1 MDLTSSYIRA
11 VKSLDQIDIAVLVN
25 NIILDA
31 VHEKASDIHIESWES
46 SLPIRLRI
54 SGILRELTHLP
65 HEFLDRIAGRL
76 KVMADLVTY
85 ETEMPQEG
93 RVPASAEFGNV
104 ELRVSIFP
112 TVRGEKI
119 VIRLF
124 DPQNR
129 NFNLE
134 TLGFEPDTLE
144 RFKKLIQQPNG
155 LILLN
160 GPTGSGKTTAI
171 YSALCHLV
179 ETHGPT
185 ISIST
190 VEDPVEFNLPMISQS
205 QISNSRGFTYPM
217 ALRSLMRQD
226 PEAIMIGEIRDP
238 ETAAIAVQA
247 GLTGHMIFSTI
258 HSDSTVGVFARLINM
273 DIEPFLLAS
282 SITGCLAC
290 ACYVPF
296 VPDAKFNPSPAPST
310 FPCFP
315 TVSRKRMNSTPAPA
329 VTPVP
334 RPAISAEWRQLS
346 C

>member
-1 MDLTSSYIRA
+1 
-11 VKSLDQIDIAVLVN
+11 
-25 NIILDA
+25 
-31 VHEKASDIHIESWES
+31 
-46 SLPIRLRI
+46 
-54 SGILRELTHLP
+54 
-65 HEFLDRIAGRL
+65 
-76 KVMADLVTY
+76 MADLVTY

-144 RFKKLIQQPNG
+144 RFKKLIQQPSG

-179 ETHGPT
+179 EIHGPT

-205 QISNSRGFTYPM
+205 QISNSRGFSYPM

-282 SITGCLAC
+282 SITGVLGLRLLRTICPRC
-290 ACYVPF
+290 
-296 VPDAKFNPSPAPST
+296 KIQSQPSPEHLSLLPDGFAEENEFHTGTGCDACSQTGYLGRVAATELLNSSEAVREGVIEKLRTSKLHDIAIEQGMST
-310 FPCFP
+310 LWQNAMAKVQRGI
-315 TVSRKRMNSTPAPA
+315 TSLEEVVRVVSIN
-329 VTPVP
+329 
-334 RPAISAEWRQLS
+334 QL
-346 C
+346 